1 MKSIS
6 VHVSET
12 DYAELKSLA
21 AGADRPVAELIRE
34 AMSRFLD
41 EKKQSGP
48 SLSRLE
54 PHASGQLL
62 RGFARDELLD
72 EMIAR

>member
-21 AGADRPVAELIRE
+21 ASADRPVAELIRE
-34 AMSRFLD
+34 AMSRFLL
-41 EKKQSGP
+41 ERRQSGP
-48 SLSRLE
+48 ALSALAPHRSGRLR
-54 PHASGQLL
+54 SGWT
-62 RGFARDELLD
+62 RDELLD
-72 EMIAR
+72 EMTAR